1 MSSTRELVLKNLLNR
16 QRCTINELAEAVQ
29 INPISVRHHIAKLEA
44 EGLVT
49 SEEERHGVGRPRR
62 VYVLTDAGME
72 KFPSRYLALTSRI
85 LEQLKGSVSEE
96 TLNKL
101 FAQIASDMAEDHFSK
116 VNMKNL
122 RAEDRLDLLQT
133 ILREEGFVIEVERVN
148 EKYII
153 KETSCPYYHVGQEH
167 PEICIVDK
175 TLISTVLDTPV
186 EKITCM
192 LDGDSI
198 CAYEVPVIAFS
209 EVE

>member
-16 QRCTINELAEAVQ
+16 QHCTINELAEAVQ

-44 EGLVT
+44 DGLVT

-62 VYVLTDAGME
+62 VYFLTDAGME
-72 KFPSRYLALTSRI
+72 KFPSRYLALTTRL

-101 FAQIASDMAEDHFSK
+101 FAQIASDMAEDHFGDMDTKDLS
-116 VNMKNL
+116 
-122 RAEDRLDLLQT
+122 AEDRLDLLQK
-133 ILREEGFVIEVERVN
+133 ILRAEGFVIEIERVG

-153 KETSCPYYHVGQEH
+153 KETSCPYYHIGQEH
-167 PEICIVDK
+167 PEVCIVDK

-198 CAYEVPVIAFS
+198 CAYEVPIIAFS

>member
-62 VYVLTDAGME
+62 VYYLTDAGME
-72 KFPSRYLALTSRI
+72 KFPSRYLALTMRL

-101 FAQIASDMAEDHFSK
+101 FIQVASDMAEDHFAQMDMQT
-116 VNMKNL
+116 V
-122 RAEDRLDLLQT
+122 RPEDRLALLQK
-133 ILREEGFVIEVERVN
+133 ILREEGFVIEIERID
-148 EKYII
+148 EKYVI

-167 PEICIVDK
+167 PEVCIVDK

-198 CAYEVPVIAFS
+198 CAYEVPVIAFAD
-209 EVE
+209 VE

>member
-44 EGLVT
+44 DGLVT

-62 VYVLTDAGME
+62 VYYLTDAGME
-72 KFPSRYLALTSRI
+72 KFPSRYLALTTRL

-101 FAQIASDMAEDHFSK
+101 FTQLASDMAQDHVAK
-116 VNMKNL
+116 MNIQNL
-122 RAEDRLDLLQT
+122 RPEARLEILQK
-133 ILREEGFVIEVERVN
+133 ILHEEGFVIEVERVD
-148 EKYII
+148 EKFVI

-167 PEICIVDK
+167 PEVCIVDK

-198 CAYEVPVIAFS
+198 CAYEVPVIAFAD
-209 EVE
+209 VE